1 VRPEAPVQA
10 TVSMSGSVV
19 TLTLGTPAG
28 TPRTSG
34 TKNLIW
40 TPSTSAFD
48 WAGNANTAATAT
60 QSGAAVRPF

>member
-1 VRPEAPVQA
+1 MV
-10 TVSMSGSVV
+10 
-19 TLTLGTPAG
+19 
-28 TPRTSG
+28 
-34 TKNLIW
+34 W